1 MSSQMHLN
9 FSHNTIENIKIY
21 HDASRSES
29 LGDAGFNVKFTPT
42 QKQALRN
49 IMKEHDIKA
58 STFLREA
65 MDVYIEIFPFR
76 EKIRRH
82 KGLLNNLLSSLS

>member
-1 MSSQMHLN
+1 MSQLELN
-9 FSHNTIENIKIY
+9 FSQNTIRNINVY
-21 HDASRSES
+21 HEASKSES
-29 LGDAGFNVKFTPT
+29 IGETGFNVKFTPT
-42 QKQALRN
+42 QKQALQN
-49 IMKEHDIKA
+49 ILKEHNIKA

-82 KGLLNNLLSSLS
+82 KRLLNDLLSRLS

>member
-1 MSSQMHLN
+1 MPQLELKFSQ
-9 FSHNTIENIKIY
+9 NTIRNINVY
-21 HDASRSES
+21 HEASKSES
-29 LGDAGFNVKFTPT
+29 IGETGFNVKFTPT
-42 QKQALRN
+42 QKQALQN
-49 IMKEHDIKA
+49 ILREHNIKA

-82 KGLLNNLLSSLS
+82 KGLLNDLLSRLS